1 MIVGLI
7 ISLISSFLYGIAV
20 VTIIGGF
27 LILPFLI
34 KGGWIFFVIIIAWI
48 LCIGILNLLE
58 GENENEN
65 RN

>member
-1 MIVGLI
+1 MVSLI
-7 ISLISSFLYGIAV
+7 ISLICSLLYGIAV
-20 VTIIGGF
+20 IVIVGGF

-34 KGGWIFFVIIIAWI
+34 KGGWIFFVILIAWI
-48 LCIGILNLLE
+48 LCVGIMNLLE